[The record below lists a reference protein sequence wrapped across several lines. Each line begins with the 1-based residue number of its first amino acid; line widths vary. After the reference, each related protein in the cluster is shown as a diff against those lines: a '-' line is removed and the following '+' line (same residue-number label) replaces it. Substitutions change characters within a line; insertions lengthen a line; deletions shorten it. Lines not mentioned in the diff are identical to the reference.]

1 QRDWYALLA
10 RVQRESPDV
19 FRSLLLEP
27 DVAIWLG
34 SREGNPGALGY
45 IAAAAAILARVP
57 ARIVVS
63 VKGGEFFLPGLGRI
77 SISARET
84 DHAVVQVTSE
94 RVSVTVGDAS
104 IRLPRDLTRSAD
116 GWQPVRCMAAGKVVR
131 VQARFAM

>member
-1 QRDWYALLA
+1 MSAPTADPKELLIPLASARGDLDVVRQLVKGQFGKRLLQLRMAAGRPPAALAADGQVAPQRDWYALLA

-63 VKGGEFFLPGLGRI
+63 VKGGEFFLPG
-77 SISARET
+77 
-84 DHAVVQVTSE
+84 
-94 RVSVTVGDAS
+94 
-104 IRLPRDLTRSAD
+104 
-116 GWQPVRCMAAGKVVR
+116 
-131 VQARFAM
+131 